1 MNTRYGHLARFSA
14 PVYKNVNNSE
24 STYHTLP
31 KDPKNLSHHKSSI
44 VEPKRAVS
52 IQNTSVSK
60 SMGPKKPS
68 SVLYLFILQLMSRVF
83 DPHTKPFSTL
93 PTKQNENENSQEKA
107 KPSTPIVNRNSSI
120 PTKRDP
126 IPSRDSLLNYS
137 HTQESGTLPM
147 QRQSMPVNRQSTS
160 TSIKP
165 RTSIFTRKSDMG
177 MNERKEE
184 SAQKRVEEL
193 ARENARLRN
202 ELDKAHVFMIELNKE
217 IG

>member
-1 MNTRYGHLARFSA
+1 MVKFCF
-14 PVYKNVNNSE
+14 P
-24 STYHTLP
+24 
-31 KDPKNLSHHKSSI
+31 
-44 VEPKRAVS
+44 
-52 IQNTSVSK
+52 VSK
-60 SMGPKKPS
+60 
-68 SVLYLFILQLMSRVF
+68 
-83 DPHTKPFSTL
+83 
-93 PTKQNENENSQEKA
+93 KQKEYENSQERA
-107 KPSTPIVNRNSSI
+107 KPSTPIVNRNSSL
-120 PTKRDP
+120 PTKRDA
-126 IPSRDSLLNYS
+126 IPSHDSLLNYS

-202 ELDKAHVFMIELNKE
+202 ELDKAHVFCD
-217 IG
+217 